1 MTCHYCKKE
10 SDKVVE
16 LHGWKLCENCRGM
29 LKRAKKPDRRNREA
43 QTYID
48 ALSHPE
54 MRGFKGAR
62 K

>member
-1 MTCHYCKKE
+1 MTCQYCKKE

-29 LKRAKKPDRRNREA
+29 LKRGKRKQKRDREITSY
-43 QTYID
+43 QD
-48 ALSHPE
+48 ALFKPE
-54 MRGFKGAR
+54 LRGLKGSR